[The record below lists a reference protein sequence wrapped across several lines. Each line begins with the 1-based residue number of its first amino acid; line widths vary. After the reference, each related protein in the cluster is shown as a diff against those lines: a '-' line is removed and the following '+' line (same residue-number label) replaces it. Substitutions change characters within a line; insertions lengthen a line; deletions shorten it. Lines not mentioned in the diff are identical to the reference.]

1 MEIFNHNILVLFHH
15 YSHPSL
21 FQYHYTCSQC
31 CLPLEFTH
39 NHLKHFHYRS
49 SYAAVRQSHQGP
61 QSSLEP
67 GSVESSPSVP
77 PNSQQL
83 AEVTG
88 QLERLH
94 GTLLRNFLFGVN
106 MNALSLYYT
115 VHAGSGS
122 LPVAPTISKEQVVV
136 TIEALKKKF
145 NSLKK
150 ATRECLEKHKIP
162 VKDVAEVLVSLSPDD
177 DECHRMFLKS
187 HIKEFATAVD
197 NFELFLTMDFH
208 WNYLDPSLLNH
219 LVTELELVEVK
230 PDVKMYQSELQQFR
244 MKTPLNL
251 FHQTQRRKK
260 IKLSPEFKEIAA
272 EFDWPKDVTLEV
284 LEQFRQE
291 YASHYKV
298 HEFAMMMANVRPG
311 SFIITWFIPESV
323 AEKFKGRVPVQ
334 ILGKYS
340 VTTLTVAGVCVYCDK
355 TEVMH
360 HDYPSHMYT

>member
-1 MEIFNHNILVLFHH
+1 M
-15 YSHPSL
+15 
-21 FQYHYTCSQC
+21 
-31 CLPLEFTH
+31 
-39 NHLKHFHYRS
+39 K
-49 SYAAVRQSHQGP
+49 QSHLGP
-61 QSSLEP
+61 QSSLQP

-94 GTLLRNFLFGVN
+94 GILLRNYPFGVN
-106 MNALSLYYT
+106 AMLLYYT
-115 VHAGSGS
+115 VHAGSRL
-122 LPVAPTISKEQVVV
+122 LPVATTVSKEQVMV
-136 TIEALKKKF
+136 TIEVLKKKF

-150 ATRECLEKHKIP
+150 ATRECLDKHKIP
-162 VKDVAEVLVSLSPDD
+162 VQDVAEVLMSLSPDD
-177 DECHRMFLKS
+177 DECHKMFLES
-187 HIKEFATAVD
+187 RIKAFAAAVN

-230 PDVKMYQSELQQFR
+230 PNVKMYQSELQQFR

-251 FHQTQRRKK
+251 FHQTQKKKK
-260 IKLSPEFKEIAA
+260 IKLSPEFKEIVA
-272 EFDWPKDVTLEV
+272 EFDWPKYVTLEV

-291 YASHYKV
+291 YASYYKV

-323 AEKFKGRVPVQ
+323 AEKLRGKVPVQ
-334 ILGKYS
+334 ILRKYL
-340 VTTLTVAGVCVYCDK
+340 VTTLTVAGVCVFCDK
-355 TEVMH
+355 TEVM
-360 HDYPSHMYT
+360 